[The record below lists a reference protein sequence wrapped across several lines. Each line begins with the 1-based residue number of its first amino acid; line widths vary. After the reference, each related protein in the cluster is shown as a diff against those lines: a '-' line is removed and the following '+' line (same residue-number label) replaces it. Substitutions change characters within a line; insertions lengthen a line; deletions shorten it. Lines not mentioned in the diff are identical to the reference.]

1 MLADLC
7 FYFPEL
13 RQVFDYVERIALR
26 AGDKIIPSRAVFP
39 LESGSQASSQA
50 MLATMDSA
58 VVTLLLAEWAIY
70 LLLKELGVTADI
82 LLGCSTGEFAALTI
96 SDAVNILESAETFYG
111 LSTHVA
117 RSVSF
122 SLLSELRTVRVT
134 ASYEKII
141 KPLLAKLSQTVYVGA
156 DLSESCVLLSGQ
168 KTAIEEL
175 CKLMRESNV
184 DYLMLPVAIPYH
196 TPLVSGKISNE
207 DTRSLKMGAPQVEA
221 WSCSTE
227 ERYPDDAEDLRK
239 ITTGLFE
246 KTIKLR
252 STIERLYEAEARI
265 FVEVGPKGGLVPY
278 IAEVLAEKRHLA
290 LATNL
295 AGKSGVDQ
303 LNALLAVLACHG
315 VEMDLEALYHR
326 RVAAERFSQQQA
338 RSDQPSQHSPDFTFE
353 NSADAQG
360 SSVDFEL
367 SSLNSSNLF
376 RDFFNSS
383 QGMSNTDDMIN
394 NLLESGVDLFS
405 GGMLSDE
412 VMITYLSTMQQFHE
426 SMMGTHERLL
436 LSYLSG
442 AESNPEISL
451 EEDYHSAGFAFLPN
465 AAVQANQDCFTLS
478 FSLSTVRQPFLLDH
492 AIGGN
497 VKSQTAPSRVCLLPL
512 MVALEIMAEGA
523 SLLCGDLQVARLSDI
538 RAYKRIRTD
547 KRDLPLVLELREAK
561 NGGIEARI
569 CHDVPPGEEAEVY
582 ASCVVEFEHV
592 LPEAPPP
599 AIFPVQEEKSS
610 RLSPAHLYGPGS
622 MFHGPAMQSVESI
635 DLVARRSIEGRI
647 NCRHADKWFQ
657 DQAPEVAP
665 HMVLDPLLLD
675 NASQFVLY
683 QMYEHDLPA
692 TALLPF
698 HVGSIEFFQ
707 GYHSLRGETVFASAH
722 LRSMSQR
729 GTEAQIQ
736 LVDPAGY
743 TVARVNDISSRAIIL
758 PDVFRDFIA
767 DPSRLICKRVN
778 FTALGD
784 AAISTLERSEMP
796 QDETALDWLTD
807 YILTDNEQ
815 QEWRQL
821 AKTEKRRL
829 DWLMGRIA
837 AKDAVRLLAKQAFG
851 LTLKCA
857 DIQISKTEIG
867 NVEAR
872 VFNFQLPWTPQI
884 SISHCQTTAVA
895 LAEPPRANHQAGID
909 VEEIKERDEGFAEF
923 SFTKSELQ
931 WLSTKPSAE
940 KALHIAKLW
949 TAKEAAAKASCSGF
963 SGNPKLFEL
972 QSANSTDDSFQ
983 IKARIDDTKR
993 AGIYTCHVTS
1003 SDKLSLAVVLAFA
1016 P

>member
-1 MLADLC
+1 
-7 FYFPEL
+7 
-13 RQVFDYVERIALR
+13 
-26 AGDKIIPSRAVFP
+26 
-39 LESGSQASSQA
+39 
-50 MLATMDSA
+50 
-58 VVTLLLAEWAIY
+58 
-70 LLLKELGVTADI
+70 
-82 LLGCSTGEFAALTI
+82 
-96 SDAVNILESAETFYG
+96 
-111 LSTHVA
+111 
-117 RSVSF
+117 
-122 SLLSELRTVRVT
+122 
-134 ASYEKII
+134 
-141 KPLLAKLSQTVYVGA
+141 
-156 DLSESCVLLSGQ
+156 
-168 KTAIEEL
+168 
-175 CKLMRESNV
+175 
-184 DYLMLPVAIPYH
+184 
-196 TPLVSGKISNE
+196 
-207 DTRSLKMGAPQVEA
+207 MGAPQVEA

-227 ERYPDDAEDLRK
+227 ERYPDDADELRK

-252 STIERLYEAEARI
+252 STIERLYEADARI

-278 IAEVLAEKRHLA
+278 IAEVLAEKQHLA

-315 VEMDLEALYHR
+315 VEMNLESLYHR
-326 RVAAERFSQQQA
+326 RVAAERFSQPQA
-338 RSDQPSQHSPDFTFE
+338 SPDLFNNQQGLNSPQAPDFAFDK
-353 NSADAQG
+353 SADALER
-360 SSVDFEL
+360 SVDFEL
-367 SSLNSSNLF
+367 SSLQSSNLF
-376 RDFFNSS
+376 RDFFSSS

-394 NLLESGVDLFS
+394 NLLDSGVDLFS

-442 AESNPEISL
+442 TESNADISL
-451 EEDYHSAGFAFLPN
+451 EEEYHSVEFAFLPN
-465 AAVQANQDCFTLS
+465 AAVQANQDCFTLA
-478 FSLSTVRQPFLLDH
+478 FTLSTVRQPFLLDH

-497 VKSQTAPSRVCLLPL
+497 VTSQTAPSRVCLLPL

-547 KRDLPLVLELREAK
+547 KRDLPLILELREAK

-569 CHDVPPGEEAEVY
+569 CLDVPTGEEAEVF

-599 AIFPVQEEKSS
+599 AIFPVQEEQRS
-610 RLSPAHLYGPGS
+610 RLSPNQLYGAGS

-647 NCRHADKWFQ
+647 HCRHADKWFQ
-657 DQAPEVAP
+657 NQAPEIAP
-665 HMVLDPLLLD
+665 HMVIDPLLLD

-683 QMYEHDLPA
+683 QMYEHNLAA

-778 FTALGD
+778 
-784 AAISTLERSEMP
+784 STVLERSDMP

-807 YILTDNEQ
+807 YILTENEQ
-815 QEWRQL
+815 REWRQL
-821 AKTEKRRL
+821 GKTEKRRM

-867 NVEAR
+867 NVEAQ
-872 VFNFQLPWTPQI
+872 VFNFELAWTPQI

-895 LAEPPRANHQAGID
+895 IAEPPRATHQAGID
-909 VEEIKERDEGFAEF
+909 VEEIKERDQGFAEF
-923 SFTKSELQ
+923 SFTKNELK
-931 WLSTKPSAE
+931 WLSAKPAEE

-972 QSANSTDDSFQ
+972 QSAASDDNSFK
-983 IKARIDDTKR
+983 IKAQIDDPNR
-993 AGIYTCHVTS
+993 AGTYTCYVSS
-1003 SDKLSLAVVLAFA
+1003 SDKLSLAVVVAFA